1 MSASEISATTPLST
15 GLSHLDELLQW
26 LRPGDNIV
34 WQVESLADYAY
45 FAVPFAKEALREG
58 RACVYLRFAEH
69 APILPV
75 TEGIDVIQVDA
86 SSGFDSF
93 TTALHTIVESHSA
106 NTSYIFD
113 NLSFLVSKWAT
124 DELVAN
130 FFQVTCPFI
139 YQIGALAYFPLI
151 YGKHS
156 HQTIARIKSTTQILI
171 NIYKPQGVMYIH
183 PQKVWERYSAQ
194 MFLAHRV
201 EETAWHPVF
210 QSGEAAT
217 ISSISFRQPLA
228 KGTAPASP
236 WESIYNRL
244 LQYRQ
249 SAAPGAEYPPEIVA
263 LKNELTRFILGD
275 QAAFSELTQKH
286 ITLDDLLAIRE
297 RLIGTGRIGGKAAGM
312 LLARRILRD
321 WRGDVD
327 FSTVLEPH
335 DSFYIGSDVF
345 FTFLVNNGLFELRIQ
360 LTRSCSLSRQ
370 SFEEVQQRFLD
381 GKFTPE
387 IMEQFRN
394 MLDYFGQAPI
404 IVRSSSLMED
414 SLGNAF
420 AGKYVSEFCA
430 NQGSPEERLEAF
442 TRAVK
447 MVYAS
452 AINPDAIAYRQR
464 QGLSE
469 SDEQMAILVQRV
481 AGMPYKQYFFPS
493 VAGVGF
499 SRNMYAWSS
508 RIDPSKGM
516 LRLVFGL
523 GTRAVNRVDGD
534 YTRVIALSHPELRPE
549 IGDRIAHYSQ
559 HKVDLLDLGQNSL
572 TTLGTD
578 ELLGPD
584 FEYPSIE
591 LLASS
596 VKDGLVR
603 DIESLLASEPLS
615 GITLTFNGLV
625 RNTRFIR
632 IMDSLLTALEQA
644 YKHPVDTEFTAFV
657 TSEGAVRINLLQ
669 CRSLRLPGVSAT
681 GDLPLKLPD
690 ERILFR
696 SSQFLSGG
704 IVSDVRYLLY
714 VDTEAYEEQSSPDM
728 KRQLGRLIGSL
739 NQMPEIIAGKVILLG
754 PGRWGSTNLE
764 LGVNVGYSDI
774 SNIAVLTEI
783 ADEASGRMPELSYGT
798 HFFQDLVESQI
809 IYVAVYPQQAKTHFN
824 RDFFKSSPNSL
835 NKFLPEAGAF
845 SRLLRVIDVPA
856 AAKGKHAQLAADSNS
871 RQVICYLA

>member
-1 MSASEISATTPLST
+1 MNDHDAAPVLGT
-15 GLSHLDELLQW
+15 GVSQLDVLLQG
-26 LRPGDNIV
+26 LRPGDNVV

-45 FAVPFAKEALREG
+45 FAVPFAREALREG

-69 APILPV
+69 TPVLPV
-75 TEGIDVIQVDA
+75 SDGIEVICVDA

-93 TTALHTIVESHSA
+93 TTALHAIIESHSA
-106 NTSYIFD
+106 NTTYIFD

-139 YQIGALAYFPLI
+139 LQIGALAYFPLL

-156 HQTIARIKSTTQILI
+156 HQTIARIKSTTQIML
-171 NIYKPQGVMYIH
+171 NLYKPHGALYVH

-201 EETAWHPVF
+201 EEPVWQPVF
-210 QSGEAAT
+210 QSGEAAA
-217 ISSISFRQPLA
+217 ISSVSFRQPLA
-228 KGTAPASP
+228 RGAAPVSP

-244 LQYRQ
+244 IEYRR
-249 SAAPGAEYPPEIVA
+249 SAVAGAEYPPEIRA

-275 QAAFSELTQKH
+275 QAAFSELTQRH
-286 ITLDDLLAIRE
+286 ITLDDLIAIRE

-321 WRGDVD
+321 HSGAVD
-327 FSTVLEPH
+327 FSSVLEPH

-345 FTFLVNNGLFELRIQ
+345 FTFLVNNGLFEMRIQ
-360 LTRSCSLSRQ
+360 LTRSCSLMRQ
-370 SFEEVQQRFLD
+370 SYDEVEQRFL
-381 GKFTPE
+381 GGEFPPE

-420 AGKYVSEFCA
+420 AGKYISEFCA
-430 NQGSPEERLEAF
+430 NQGSPEERLAAF

-447 MVYAS
+447 VVYAS
-452 AINPDAIAYRQR
+452 AVNPDAIAYRR
-464 QGLSE
+464 HQGLSE
-469 SDEQMAILVQRV
+469 SDEQMAVLVQRV
-481 AGMPYKQYFFPS
+481 SGMPYKQYFFPAI
-493 VAGVGF
+493 AGVGF

-508 RIDPSKGM
+508 RIDPAKGM

-534 YTRVIALSHPELRPE
+534 YTRVVALSHPELRPE
-549 IGDRIAHYSQ
+549 IGGRVARYSQ
-559 HKVDLLDLGQNSL
+559 HNADVLDLSQNLL
-572 TTLGTD
+572 TTLGIS

-584 FEYPSIE
+584 YDYPGLE
-591 LLASS
+591 MLAS
-596 VKDGLVR
+596 VFQDGMVR
-603 DIESLLASEPLS
+603 GMQSLLASEPVN
-615 GITLTFNGLV
+615 GVVITFNDLLGS
-625 RNTRFIR
+625 TRFVT
-632 IMDSLLTALEQA
+632 IMDEMLGALEQA
-644 YKHPVDTEFTAFV
+644 YGHPVDTEFTAYV
-657 TSEGAVRINLLQ
+657 NPEGNVRINLLQ
-669 CRSLRLPGVSAT
+669 CRSLRLPGGSASAEIP
-681 GDLPLKLPD
+681 GDLPEK
-690 ERILFR
+690 RVLFR

-704 IVSDVRYLLY
+704 VVSGVRYIIY
-714 VDTEAYEEQSSPDM
+714 VDPEAYNSQPPDM
-728 KRQLGRLIGSL
+728 KRQLGRVIGRL
-739 NQMPEIIAGKVILLG
+739 NQLPQIEQGKVILIG

-774 SNIAVLTEI
+774 SNVAVLVET
-783 ADEASGRMPELSYGT
+783 ADEAAGRLPEVSYGT

-809 IYVAVYPQQAKTHFN
+809 IYVAVYPQQADAHFN
-824 RDFFKSSPNSL
+824 REFFSRTPNALSSVM
-835 NKFLPEAGAF
+835 PEAAAF
-845 SRLLRVIDVPA
+845 RSLLHLIDVPA
-856 AAKGKHAQLAADSNS
+856 VSGGLHAQLAADSTS